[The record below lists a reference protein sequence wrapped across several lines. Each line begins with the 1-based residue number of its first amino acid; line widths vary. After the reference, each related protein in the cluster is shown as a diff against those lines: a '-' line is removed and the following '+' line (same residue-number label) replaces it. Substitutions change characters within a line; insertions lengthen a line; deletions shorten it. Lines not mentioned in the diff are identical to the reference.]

1 MDVKNKSILKLLIS
15 IIIVQH
21 YKRKLQYIS
30 KFQNMVLC
38 SSGIK
43 HSLTKALTLVL
54 EKMKK
59 EKGGTEGAK
68 EGRIKLELP
77 YD

>member
-1 MDVKNKSILKLLIS
+1 
-15 IIIVQH
+15 
-21 YKRKLQYIS
+21 
-30 KFQNMVLC
+30 MVLC

-43 HSLTKALTLVL
+43 HTLTKALSLVL

-59 EKGGTEGAK
+59 EKGGSEGAK
-68 EGRIKLELP
+68 EERIKLELP